1 MKRGISAPPSPAQAR
16 ARYGVNVPNTSEA
29 IWNPLYDYQ
38 AKTAAA
44 ASQQRFFQTPVGQNS
59 KTIKDTNMTL
69 AGNLP
74 EGQSFL
80 CTGLQVEYFP
90 DIAVNG
96 TDASDYIDDV
106 LEFYKSGALRFT
118 IGSKAWVEQGN
129 LMKFAPVN
137 RMGTDSSTTVGTDR
151 YAIAF
156 ATGREFAVA
165 GLKIPS
171 SQNFNVELL
180 ELPATS
186 TTGVIGVTLNGYL
199 YRTAQ

>member
-1 MKRGISAPPSPAQAR
+1 MKRGISAPPSPSIAR
-16 ARYGVNVPNTSEA
+16 SKYGVNVPGTSEA

-38 AKTAAA
+38 DKTAAGV
-44 ASQQRFFQTPVGQNS
+44 SQQRFFQVPIGQSS
-59 KTIKDTNMTL
+59 KTIADTNMSL
-69 AGNLP
+69 AGQLP

-80 CTGLQVEYFP
+80 VTGLQVEFFP
-90 DIAVNG
+90 DLDVTG
-96 TDASDYIDDV
+96 TDASAYIDDV
-106 LEFYKSGALRFT
+106 LDFYKGGALRFT

-137 RMGTDSSTTVGTDR
+137 RLGVDSSTTVGTDR
-151 YAIAF
+151 YAIGF

-180 ELPATS
+180 ELPTTT
-186 TTGVIGVTLNGYL
+186 TTGKIGVSLNGYL